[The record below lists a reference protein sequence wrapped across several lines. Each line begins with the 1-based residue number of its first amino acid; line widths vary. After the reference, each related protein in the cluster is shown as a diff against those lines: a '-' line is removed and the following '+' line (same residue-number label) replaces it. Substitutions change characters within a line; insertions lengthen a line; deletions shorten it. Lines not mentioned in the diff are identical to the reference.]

1 MKKIGFVDYY
11 LGEWHA
17 NNYPQW
23 FREASEKL
31 GLDYVVAY
39 AWAEKDVSP
48 VNNVTTEQWCREQNV
63 TQCET
68 LEELCEKSDVIVV
81 LAPSD
86 PDKHLGYAETVLSYG
101 KRTYIDKT
109 FAPDYQTAQQI
120 FALGE
125 KTGTPFFSTSA
136 LRYAK
141 ELDTFTGADHLIV
154 AGGGRNFN
162 EYMIHLV
169 EMAVKVLND
178 PARRVKVEIMG
189 KQRLCRV
196 ETQNGKEALLLFST
210 AGGYSINGELPSGK
224 YEQVAVN
231 SDFFPNLLTEILR
244 FYETG
249 EAPFDPQQTLEVMR
263 VRTALLQAEKTPD
276 VWVEL

>member
-109 FAPDYQTAQQI
+109 FAPDAATAAKI

-125 KTGTPFFSTSA
+125 KYHTPFFSTSA
-136 LRYAK
+136 LRYAS
-141 ELDTFTGADHLIV
+141 ELAECDGAQNLTIT
-154 AGGGRNFN
+154 GGGSNFA
-162 EYMIHLV
+162 EYVIHQA
-169 EMAVKVLND
+169 EMAVVLLGD
-178 PARRVKVEIMG
+178 SAKAVRVETMG
-189 KQRLCRV
+189 KQRLCLCRGDRDV
-196 ETQNGKEALLLFST
+196 FLTFAPSLWFSVT
-210 AGGYSINGELPSGK
+210 AELPSGRVLSRK
-224 YEQVAVN
+224 IVSDYFKVLIEKILLFFENGEQ
-231 SDFFPNLLTEILR
+231 
-244 FYETG
+244 
-249 EAPFDPQQTLEVMR
+249 PFDPQETMAVMR
-263 VRTALLQAEKTPD
+263 LREALLKAEQQSGEWIE
-276 VWVEL
+276 V